1 MDFLAAASGIVRRA
15 TVRWAMSFLLPHLRN
30 GWAVDQA
37 ILTEEE
43 RVVCVRFG
51 RDADDTCMRM
61 DEVRSGRANLTRRL
75 VSSPSRWRLLP
86 PLPRTRPDPP
96 RPAVPSRPPH
106 QTLASVADKVKNF
119 AVIYCVDIDEVP
131 DFNAM
136 YELYDPCTVMF
147 FFRNKHIMI
156 DLGTGNNN
164 KINWAMDDKQE
175 FIDIVELVYEGA
187 SKGRGLVVSNKDYST
202 KYRY

>member
-1 MDFLAAASGIVRRA
+1 MGRERDERTLEGGARRERFLRTSKQMRLRILCHRRAASLMISAPRVVRALEGLVDFLAAASGIVRRA

-86 PLPRTRPDPP
+86 PLPCD
-96 RPAVPSRPPH
+96 S
-106 QTLASVADKVKNF
+106 S
-119 AVIYCVDIDEVP
+119 
-131 DFNAM
+131 
-136 YELYDPCTVMF
+136 
-147 FFRNKHIMI
+147 
-156 DLGTGNNN
+156 
-164 KINWAMDDKQE
+164 
-175 FIDIVELVYEGA
+175 
-187 SKGRGLVVSNKDYST
+187 
-202 KYRY
+202 

>member
-1 MDFLAAASGIVRRA
+1 MRLRILCHRRAAMLISAPRVVRALEGLVDLLATASGIVRRA

-61 DEVRSGRANLTRRL
+61 DEVRSGRASLTRRL

-86 PLPRTRPDPP
+86 PLP
-96 RPAVPSRPPH
+96 
-106 QTLASVADKVKNF
+106 QTH
-119 AVIYCVDIDEVP
+119 P
-131 DFNAM
+131 
-136 YELYDPCTVMF
+136 
-147 FFRNKHIMI
+147 
-156 DLGTGNNN
+156 
-164 KINWAMDDKQE
+164 
-175 FIDIVELVYEGA
+175 
-187 SKGRGLVVSNKDYST
+187 
-202 KYRY
+202 